1 MNFSFCIRKLA
12 VAFYMINEIQPKIK
26 FQNTVQCPF
35 KENLSFK
42 QVSDIHDDEVESIFV
57 EINLPNTKPVAVGT
71 VYRPS
76 DSTVDYVDKIDVLFQ
91 NRNSIYDD
99 VYILGD
105 FNLDINKA
113 CNLRKVSHLTKI
125 LKCVNL

>member
-1 MNFSFCIRKLA
+1 MLK
-12 VAFYMINEIQPKIK
+12 KIYLLNK
-26 FQNTVQCPF
+26 FLICVLCYV

-42 QVSDIHDDEVESIFV
+42 QISDIHDDEVESIFV

-71 VYRPS
+71 VYHPP

-91 NRNSIYDD
+91 KCNSIYDD

-105 FNLDINKA
+105 FNLDINKV
-113 CNLRKVSHLTKI
+113 CNLKRFLI
-125 LKCVNL
+125 